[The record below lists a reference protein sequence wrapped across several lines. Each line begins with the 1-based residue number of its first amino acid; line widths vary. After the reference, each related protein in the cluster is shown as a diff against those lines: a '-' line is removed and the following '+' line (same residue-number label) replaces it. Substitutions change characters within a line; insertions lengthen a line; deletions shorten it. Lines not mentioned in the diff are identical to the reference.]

1 MISYIDMRDELVD
14 DVSGI
19 RPQSRVTT
27 EYPELT
33 KNYFARLGIPVQLFH
48 SYGASEAKVPDLM
61 DVVVDLTE
69 TGTTL
74 RKNGLKIIRAQDH
87 RTDYGVLYGYHRE
100 QGELG
105 RPAEAKG
112 DRGDKDAA
120 VWGNRSAEQGAP
132 GNECAG
138 CIDGKDCCCPPG
150 DEETNREPAAR
161 DRLLQYR
168 DGRSQEHGQPADPTT
183 QGVRCG

>member
-1 MISYIDMRDELVD
+1 MMPCIDMRDEPVD

-33 KNYFARLGIPVQLFH
+33 KSYFARLKIPVQLFH
-48 SYGASEAKVPDLM
+48 SYRASEAKVPDLI

-87 RTDYGVLYGYHRE
+87 WADHGVLYSHHRE

-105 RPAEAKG
+105 RPASE
-112 DRGDKDAA
+112 
-120 VWGNRSAEQGAP
+120 
-132 GNECAG
+132 
-138 CIDGKDCCCPPG
+138 
-150 DEETNREPAAR
+150 
-161 DRLLQYR
+161 
-168 DGRSQEHGQPADPTT
+168 GRS
-183 QGVRCG
+183 RR

>member
-1 MISYIDMRDELVD
+1 MPSSRFPHSMMPCIDMRDEPVD

-19 RPQSRVTT
+19 RPNCRVTT

-33 KNYFARLGIPVQLFH
+33 KSYFARLKIPVQLFH
-48 SYGASEAKVPDLM
+48 SYRASEAKVPDLI

-87 RTDYGVLYGYHRE
+87 GVLYGHHRK

-105 RPAEAKG
+105 RPASE
-112 DRGDKDAA
+112 
-120 VWGNRSAEQGAP
+120 
-132 GNECAG
+132 
-138 CIDGKDCCCPPG
+138 
-150 DEETNREPAAR
+150 
-161 DRLLQYR
+161 
-168 DGRSQEHGQPADPTT
+168 GRS
-183 QGVRCG
+183 RR

>member
-1 MISYIDMRDELVD
+1 MIPCIDMRDEPID
-14 DVSGI
+14 DVSAI

-33 KNYFARLGIPVQLFH
+33 KNYFARLKIPVQLFH

-69 TGTTL
+69 TVTTL

-87 RTDYGVLYGYHRE
+87 WADYGVLYDHHHK

-105 RPAEAKG
+105 RPAEAQG
-112 DRGDKDAA
+112 DQGDKDAA
-120 VWGNRSAEQGAP
+120 VWSNRGAEHGAP
-132 GNECAG
+132 DDECYV
-138 CIDGKDCCCPPG
+138 CFHGKDCRFSPG
-150 DEETNREPAAR
+150 D
-161 DRLLQYR
+161 
-168 DGRSQEHGQPADPTT
+168 
-183 QGVRCG
+183 